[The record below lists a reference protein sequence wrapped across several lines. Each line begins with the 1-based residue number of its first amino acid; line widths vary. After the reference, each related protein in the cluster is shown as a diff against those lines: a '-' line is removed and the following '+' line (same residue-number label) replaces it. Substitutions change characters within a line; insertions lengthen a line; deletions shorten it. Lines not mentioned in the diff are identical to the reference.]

1 MNRQLQLWAL
11 AAVVGVQGRLD
22 AGRRT
27 ITRRLRDEDGMSTET
42 VIITALL
49 AALAIA
55 VGAIIT
61 VKVTGKANSIPVD

>member
-1 MNRQLQLWAL
+1 MYQQLQLWAL
-11 AAVVGVQGRLD
+11 VAMTSAQVRLD
-22 AGRRT
+22 AGRDT

-61 VKVTGKANSIPVD
+61 VKVTSKANSIPVD